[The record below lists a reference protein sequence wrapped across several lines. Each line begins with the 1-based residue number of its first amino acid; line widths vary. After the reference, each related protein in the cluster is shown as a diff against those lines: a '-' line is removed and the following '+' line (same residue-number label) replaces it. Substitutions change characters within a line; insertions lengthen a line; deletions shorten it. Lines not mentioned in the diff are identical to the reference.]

1 MNRMAMKNEYQGLL
15 VFLLSQAS
23 SYINGAVIAAD
34 GGRSAW

>member
-1 MNRMAMKNEYQGLL
+1 MAMKNEYQGLL